1 MGRVGRLLRVGL
13 SGGRV
18 ALVGALCGGMVVPSA
33 LAQGVSGARLPVDR
47 HLKPLTSEERVLQA
61 LNRFT
66 FGPRPGDV
74 ASVERMGLQRW
85 FEMQLHP
92 ERIEDSGFGVELGEF
107 PAMGLAEDQLR
118 VRFPSGQMIRQM
130 SKQGGSVPSDPVE
143 RAIYAD
149 SEAVYEAKVKTD
161 AVGGGGAVGAQ
172 AVVAGPTRPQGA
184 RTDGA
189 PASVVGTQG
198 SVAGS
203 MHDGGAVMN
212 GAHGSVA
219 GSGVGLPNGEQGLNG
234 RLLPQTIPHP
244 AAQRARVED
253 GPPGM
258 SPVSFGMDGI
268 TGFSPEQVEGVLRL
282 GVEERFGR
290 LVGMGP
296 EEMLGFREA
305 VKGRDRVRLVAGMS
319 AAQREA
325 VEAMVE
331 SPERVVATEVA
342 ETRLLRD
349 IDSKRQLQAVM
360 TEFWLNHFNV
370 YLHKNEQEPYLLPEY
385 EQEAILPHA
394 LGRFEDLLVAT
405 AESPAML
412 MYLDNWESVGP
423 ESSYADGGRLRGV
436 GPRAVVAGPTHDDKA
451 VMNGAPGMVAN
462 VKGKLPKGINENY
475 GRELMELHTLGVG
488 GGYTQQD
495 VIEVAK
501 CFTGWTIDRPYG
513 GGGKGQMMDSVAPG
527 QFVFDP
533 KRHEPGAKVVLGHTI
548 PEGGMKEGLEVLHIL
563 ATSPATARFI
573 SQELAVRFVSDNP
586 PPALVKRMAAS
597 YLKSD
602 GNIGAVLTTMFKAK
616 EFWSPQVYRAK
627 VKTPLEFLVSA
638 VRASDATVT
647 NPLPLVQAMDRLGMP
662 VWGMQTPNGYG
673 WTAEDWVSS
682 NGLISRMNFALVLS
696 GNKVQGTKTDWEGMV
711 GADASAAAERELEGD
726 LLGQPASERTRE
738 AVMAEFGNPTAQQQA
753 AVSFNAGTGMGGGL
767 MRTAVVRPV
776 KASEVPLDTMAGLLM
791 GSPEFQRR

>member
-1 MGRVGRLLRVGL
+1 MGRVGRSLRVGL

-18 ALVGALCGGMVVPSA
+18 ALVGALCGGMVVAPA
-33 LAQGVSGARLPVDR
+33 LAQGARLPAER
-47 HLKPLTSEERVLQA
+47 HPKPLTGQERVLQA

-92 ERIEDSGFGVELGEF
+92 ERVDDSGFGVEMGEF
-107 PAMGLAEDQLR
+107 PAMGLPEEQLR
-118 VRFPSGQMIRQM
+118 VKFPSGQMIRQM
-130 SKQGGSVPSDPVE
+130 SKVGGSVPGDPVE

-149 SEAVYEAKVKTD
+149 SEAVYEAKVKVD
-161 AVGGGGAVGAQ
+161 AAGGGIGAQ
-172 AVVAGPTRPQGA
+172 ALVAGPTRPQGA

-189 PASVVGTQG
+189 P
-198 SVAGS
+198 
-203 MHDGGAVMN
+203 
-212 GAHGSVA
+212 
-219 GSGVGLPNGEQGLNG
+219 GLPNGEQGLNG

-244 AAQRARVED
+244 AAQTARVED

-258 SPVSFGMDGI
+258 SPVLSGMDGV
-268 TGFSPEQVEGVLRL
+268 TGFSPEQVEGVLGL

-290 LVGMGP
+290 LVGMTP

-305 VKGRDRVRLVAGMS
+305 VKGKDRVRLVAGMS

-342 ETRLLRD
+342 ETRLMRD

-370 YLHKNEQEPYLLPEY
+370 YLHKNEQEPYLLPTY

-412 MYLDNWESVGP
+412 MYLDNWESIGP
-423 ESSYADGGRLRGV
+423 NSVAAGRV
-436 GPRAVVAGPTHDDKA
+436 AVVQKIRPDGK
-451 VMNGAPGMVAN
+451 VAQ
-462 VKGKLPKGINENY
+462 KLPKGINENY

-513 GGGKGQMMDSVAPG
+513 GGGKAQVMGAGTPG

-533 KRHEPGAKVVLGHTI
+533 KRHEPGPKVVLGHTI
-548 PEGGMKEGLEVLHIL
+548 PEGGMNEGLEVLHIL

-573 SQELAVRFVSDNP
+573 SQELAVRFVSDTP

-627 VKTPLEFLVSA
+627 VKTPLEFLASA

-673 WTAEDWVSS
+673 WMAEDWVSS

-711 GADASAAAERELEGD
+711 GADASAAAERVLEGD
-726 LLGQPASERTRE
+726 LLGQAASERTRE
-738 AVMAEFGNPTAQQQA
+738 AVMAEFGNPMAQQQA
-753 AVSFNAGTGMGGGL
+753 AVSFNAGTGGGL